1 MDDWVTADDFIPAD
15 VIRWTEGIFDRRRK
29 GKALRIGERLV
40 TAEVLSR
47 GPDNW
52 VQLLVRGVEI
62 TRSDYAGKTIPLLKA
77 GETVKRGLTTNLRGK
92 PVRLLWS
99 DESAREAVTQKRDAS
114 RYLGTHIEDL
124 PNRP

>member
-1 MDDWVTADDFIPAD
+1 MDDWVTAEDFIPAD

-77 GETVKRGLTTNLRGK
+77 GETIKRGLTTILRGK
-92 PVRLLWS
+92 PVRLFWS
-99 DESAREAVTQKRDAS
+99 DESARAAITRPPDRS
-114 RYLGTHIEDL
+114 RFMQDQPLG
-124 PNRP
+124 

>member
-62 TRSDYAGKTIPLLKA
+62 TRSDYAGKPS
-77 GETVKRGLTTNLRGK
+77 
-92 PVRLLWS
+92 PF
-99 DESAREAVTQKRDAS
+99 
-114 RYLGTHIEDL
+114 
-124 PNRP
+124 

>member
-1 MDDWVTADDFIPAD
+1 MDEWVPAEDFIAAD

-29 GKALRIGERLV
+29 GKALRIGERRV

-77 GETVKRGLTTNLRGK
+77 GETVKRGLTTVLRGK
-92 PVRLLWS
+92 PVRLPWS
-99 DESAREAVTQKRDAS
+99 DESARAAVVKRRDRS
-114 RYLGTHIEDL
+114 RFMPAE
-124 PNRP
+124 

>member
-1 MDDWVTADDFIPAD
+1 MGEWVSAADGFIEAD
-15 VIRWTEGIFDRRRK
+15 VIRWTEGIYDRRRR

-52 VQLLVRGVEI
+52 VHLLVRAVMI
-62 TRSDYAGKTIPLLKA
+62 TRSDYAGKTIPLLNA
-77 GETVKRGLTTNLRGK
+77 GETVKRGLRTILRGK

-99 DESAREAVTQKRDAS
+99 DESARAS
-114 RYLGTHIEDL
+114 IIGPAGRSRFVQDQPLS
-124 PNRP
+124 